1 MKDTHIR
8 SSQVGDVILAEDVA
22 GGAWY
27 VDGGQ
32 FDVILS
38 LFVERFLNYRL
49 FPSAVISFVTE
60 AETPLESSEWAIP
73 KGGAENTQYFVG
85 AEDLEQ
91 IIGDIVE
98 AAEIRV
104 VPALKK
110 FNSSRAFECQEPV
123 PPVKPE
129 QNKH

>member
-22 GGAWY
+22 GGVWY
-27 VDGGQ
+27 VDRGQ
-32 FDVILS
+32 FDVILP

-73 KGGAENTQYFVG
+73 
-85 AEDLEQ
+85 
-91 IIGDIVE
+91 
-98 AAEIRV
+98 
-104 VPALKK
+104 
-110 FNSSRAFECQEPV
+110 
-123 PPVKPE
+123 
-129 QNKH
+129 